1 MGLTDFAIR
10 QAKATDRPYTLGD
23 SDGLSL
29 VISAQGRKS
38 WHFRYY
44 WQATQK
50 RMSLGTYPEVT
61 LREAR
66 YLRDQARALLSKGI
80 NPRLDR
86 KRKQQAVHLAQENSF
101 EAIYQQWLTHRRL
114 ELQDGRQSTLA
125 QMQRIFGKDVLP
137 KVGRFPIHEIRRFDL
152 LDILRKIETRGA
164 LTTAEKVRTW
174 LNQLYRY
181 ALVVV
186 DGLEHNPAADL
197 DVVARPKPPVAHNPF
212 LSLRELPEFLRTLRT
227 YHGRTV
233 TTQLGLRLL
242 LLTGVRTGELRRAE
256 PSQFRLDQG
265 LWVIPPA
272 NVKQWQIELRRGSRR
287 VQDIPAYIVPLSA
300 QAIEIVQYLLE
311 RVKPAQRYLLPQ
323 RSDLKKRISENTL
336 NGALKKMGYQN
347 RLTGHGIRATLS
359 TALNEIGYPRVW
371 VEAQLSHVD
380 PSKVSA
386 AYNHAAYV
394 EPRRQMMQD
403 WADRLDLLE
412 QGYVEQATVPLQIRA
427 GSAVAEGS
435 PRSVHR
441 PMTEFAA
448 GSVASTAPTLIA
460 MAPENAPAGVSTHF
474 HRLSAVPEAR
484 KTPETTVD
492 TPIQRNRKERLEA
505 YEAPHNLSIPAF
517 AKLAGKSR
525 DQINREIASGQ
536 LLAVSFGNRGRHV
549 PDWQL
554 DPVRRQLIQSVRQR
568 APEFEA
574 WDVYWAMLQPCVCLN
589 ERLAADGLAEEDR
602 QSVEEEVLRSL
613 SSKQWLK

>member
-1 MGLTDFAIR
+1 MR
-10 QAKATDRPYTLGD
+10 
-23 SDGLSL
+23 
-29 VISAQGRKS
+29 
-38 WHFRYY
+38 
-44 WQATQK
+44 
-50 RMSLGTYPEVT
+50 
-61 LREAR
+61 
-66 YLRDQARALLSKGI
+66 
-80 NPRLDR
+80 
-86 KRKQQAVHLAQENSF
+86 LAQENSF
-101 EAIYQQWLTHRRL
+101 EAIYQQWLVHRRL
-114 ELQDGRQSTLA
+114 ELQDGRQGTLA
-125 QMQRIFGKDVLP
+125 QMQRIFDKDVLP
-137 KVGRFPIHEIRRFDL
+137 KVGRFPIHEIKRFDL

-265 LWVIPPA
+265 LWVIPLA
-272 NVKQWQIELRRGSRR
+272 NVKQWQIALRRGSRR
-287 VQDIPAYIVPLSA
+287 AQDIPAYIVPLSA

-311 RVKPAQRYLLPQ
+311 RVKPAQHYMLPQ

-412 QGYVEQATVPLQIRA
+412 QGYVEQAIVPLQIHA

-441 PMTEFAA
+441 PMTGFAA
-448 GSVASTAPTLIA
+448 GSVACTASTLIA
-460 MAPENAPAGVSTHF
+460 MAPDNASADVSTYF
-474 HRLSAVPEAR
+474 HRLSAVPDAHQTLEA
-484 KTPETTVD
+484 EID
-492 TPIQRNRKERLEA
+492 TPIQRNRQARLEA
-505 YEAPHNLSIPAF
+505 YEAPHNLSVPAF

-525 DQINREIASGQ
+525 DQINREIKTGQ
-536 LLAVSFGNRGRHV
+536 LLAVNLGNRGRRV

-554 DPVRRQLIQSVRQR
+554 DPIRRQLVQSVRQR
-568 APEFEA
+568 VPAFDA
-574 WDVYWAMLQPCVCLN
+574 WDVYWALLQPCKCL
-589 ERLAADGLAEEDR
+589 EGMIAVDGVTDEAR
-602 QSVEEEVLRSL
+602 RSVEEEVVLSL
-613 SSKQWLK
+613 NSKEVTSSIID

>member
-29 VISAQGRKS
+29 AISAQGRKS

-66 YLRDQARALLSKGI
+66 HLRDQARALLRKGV

-287 VQDIPAYIVPLSA
+287 VQDIAEANRLPYGLSA
-300 QAIEIVQYLLE
+300 YAFTTNA
-311 RVKPAQRYLLPQ
+311 R
-323 RSDLKKRISENTL
+323 
-336 NGALKKMGYQN
+336 
-347 RLTGHGIRATLS
+347 
-359 TALNEIGYPRVW
+359 TA
-371 VEAQLSHVD
+371 VD
-380 PSKVSA
+380 VG
-386 AYNHAAYV
+386 
-394 EPRRQMMQD
+394 D
-403 WADRLDLLE
+403 
-412 QGYVEQATVPLQIRA
+412 
-427 GSAVAEGS
+427 
-435 PRSVHR
+435 
-441 PMTEFAA
+441 
-448 GSVASTAPTLIA
+448 
-460 MAPENAPAGVSTHF
+460 
-474 HRLSAVPEAR
+474 
-484 KTPETTVD
+484 
-492 TPIQRNRKERLEA
+492 
-505 YEAPHNLSIPAF
+505 
-517 AKLAGKSR
+517 
-525 DQINREIASGQ
+525 
-536 LLAVSFGNRGRHV
+536 
-549 PDWQL
+549 
-554 DPVRRQLIQSVRQR
+554 
-568 APEFEA
+568 
-574 WDVYWAMLQPCVCLN
+574 
-589 ERLAADGLAEEDR
+589 RLAAGMIGINQYRIVATELPFGGIKESGHGSEGGREGIAYYLTTKFIS
-602 QSVEEEVLRSL
+602 QA
-613 SSKQWLK
+613 